1 MQPSLEA
8 SVETVEVVD
17 TFLNVDM
24 ETSEEIPVKTSV
36 KTSVK
41 LSGRAVSVVRYLAAL
56 CHMN

>member
-1 MQPSLEA
+1 MQTSLEA

-36 KTSVK
+36 K
-41 LSGRAVSVVRYLAAL
+41 LRGRAVSVVRYLAAL